1 MHLVANQRDYDGA
14 TPEIGRV
21 LGLRSKHVTKKVTYD
36 VFLEML
42 ATCLMKEF
50 KNGEHVISITK
61 GSNIHIIEE
70 FKKKHKSSD
79 LTTEEK
85 ELDIEVEIKK
95 GEIKIYVKEM
105 KIVNSNFNKTIQ
117 FSIRKLH
124 RWYTNIDQGRQ

>member
-1 MHLVANQRDYDGA
+1 
-14 TPEIGRV
+14 
-21 LGLRSKHVTKKVTYD
+21 
-36 VFLEML
+36 
-42 ATCLMKEF
+42 MKEF
-50 KNGEHVISITK
+50 KNSEHVISITK

-79 LTTEEK
+79 LMTEEK

-95 GEIKIYVKEM
+95 GEIKIYVKQM

-124 RWYTNIDQGRQ
+124 IWYTNIDQGRQ